1 MANKT
6 RYINGIT
13 VVLSI
18 LNMDISNALIYDY
31 LGKRNLL
38 VLILYIILLG
48 SFSILLSNSLNLD
61 S

>member
-38 VLILYIILLG
+38 VLVIILLVL
-48 SFSILLSNSLNLD
+48 FSALLLNSLIQD
-61 S
+61 IWR

>member
-1 MANKT
+1 MDNKT
-6 RYINGIT
+6 RYINDIT
-13 VVLSI
+13 VILSV
-18 LNMDISNALIYDY
+18 LNMDISNALIYDG

-48 SFSILLSNSLNLD
+48 IFSILLLDSLNLD